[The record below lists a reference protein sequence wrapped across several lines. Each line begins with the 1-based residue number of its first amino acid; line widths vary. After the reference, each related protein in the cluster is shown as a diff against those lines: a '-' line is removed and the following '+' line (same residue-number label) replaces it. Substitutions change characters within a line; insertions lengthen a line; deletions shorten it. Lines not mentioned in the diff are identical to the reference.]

1 MRTRVLLIGAHARDR
16 CTGPKHYRNLEQETG
31 LRSANASFSVV
42 QGFHV
47 SSMLKVGE
55 QLMQF
60 RTVSKDQF
68 KRKWGMVKVAKA
80 DATTHVRMHLAGMH
94 DTAKYL
100 QTHSASAPSRQ
111 YPDLPMRLP
120 TTESARLAQL
130 HWAKANSADHTRYF
144 PITRRSRTEQPDPSE
159 SCRPIG

>member
-80 DATTHVRMHLAGMH
+80 DATTHVAPAPRGYARSSQIP
-94 DTAKYL
+94 TASSGICT
-100 QTHSASAPSRQ
+100 QQAISRPPDETTHYGVRKACTASLGEGKFRGP
-111 YPDLPMRLP
+111 YKVFPDN
-120 TTESARLAQL
+120 TAVA
-130 HWAKANSADHTRYF
+130 Y
-144 PITRRSRTEQPDPSE
+144 
-159 SCRPIG
+159 